1 MNKTIKKFDG
11 KGVYYKKYDDDVEI
25 WYKCDRKNKCIY
37 YKFSDEDEYWYKYD
51 EVGNRIVIKEKKEI
65 NKIKDIE
72 FRRKE
77 KEYNSR
83 TKCSRFELMEI

>member
-1 MNKTIKKFDG
+1 NNELIHYKDNK
-11 KGVYYKKYDDDVEI
+11 
-25 WYKCDRKNKCIY
+25 
-37 YKFSDEDEYWYKYD
+37 SDEYWYKWD
-51 EVGNRIVIKEKKEI
+51 EFGNRTVIKEKEEI